1 MLVRILTILKGI
13 QNILQTHD
21 KNISKL
27 HMFMKPT
34 DILNILH
41 DSYVQGM
48 KIFLGEILQRV
59 RKVSEDVTIYILS
72 SQSKYVS
79 ELIFE
84 LLRPYFIFIDQ

>member
-1 MLVRILTILKGI
+1 
-13 QNILQTHD
+13 
-21 KNISKL
+21 
-27 HMFMKPT
+27 MKPT